1 MSHSHSLNRRHKFIQ
16 LALTGHERILPT
28 NGKYPAPR
36 PEHACF
42 CKLFHFMEHVSMNIL
57 ACWSLESILGPLLY
71 CSHHS
76 LEHSVLSACFQL
88 DPLILTLLIFLFY
101 MSFDTTFTCF
111 TCSTVS
117 WFQRSG
123 NPNPIPSIH
132 YWHLSQQLSN
142 KRRHCTKL
150 HLLTHLQSVN
160 RQDFTSISSI
170 SAHRL
175 QEGFCLSSHQISSL
189 QTWCMWLQ
197 LVLKAIDQRPVL
209 TLTPCLYKWQ
219 KLTRTTYRRLLE
231 FKLFC
236 LDKTEETCLW
246 ICFL

>member
-1 MSHSHSLNRRHKFIQ
+1 MSHPHSRNRRLKFIQ

-28 NGKYPAPR
+28 NSKYPAPR
-36 PEHACF
+36 PEHAGF

-88 DPLILTLLIFLFY
+88 DPLVLTLWTFLFY

-111 TCSTVS
+111 TCLTVS

-132 YWHLSQQLSN
+132 YWRLSQQLSN
-142 KRRHCTKL
+142 KRRYCTKL

-160 RQDFTSISSI
+160 GQDFYLYFIYISSPTTGVFLLKFSSNQLI
-170 SAHRL
+170 TDIVHVAAIGSKSYRSKTSAH
-175 QEGFCLSSHQISSL
+175 FDSMSL
-189 QTWCMWLQ
+189 QMTKTDSYHLQ
-197 LVLKAIDQRPVL
+197 NIGRIQA
-209 TLTPCLYKWQ
+209 
-219 KLTRTTYRRLLE
+219 
-231 FKLFC
+231 FLFR
-236 LDKTEETCLW
+236 
-246 ICFL
+246 